1 MKTALATTPTASP
14 GRGLW
19 YRVKHAGGLR
29 HSDWIWG
36 YAFISINVIGFLA
49 FSFLP
54 VLASLALA
62 FTDWKLLQGPRFVGL
77 DNVLRLFDDHLFW
90 QTIGNSAY
98 FVAGYVP
105 LITVL
110 AFLLAVLLNRPLL
123 GIGLLRGVYFLP
135 SITLLVS
142 VAMVWHWL
150 LDPQAGLI
158 NYSLRTLGLPA
169 PEWLASQAWAMP
181 TLITIG
187 VWQDVGYYAVI
198 YLAGLQGIPALLYE
212 AAEIDGANGWQKLR
226 HITVPL
232 SAPTTFF
239 VIITSLIAGWQ
250 AFAMPFLMTQGGPA
264 NSTNTLLLYIYQQAF
279 TSLRMGYA
287 SVMAWVLFLLIFV
300 VTLLQWRFLGKGDN
314 VTS

>member
-1 MKTALATTPTASP
+1 VKTALATTPTTGP
-14 GRGLW
+14 GPGL
-19 YRVKHAGGLR
+19 RSRLRHAGGLR
-29 HSDWIWG
+29 QSEWIWG
-36 YAFISINVIGFLA
+36 YVFISVNVVGFMC

-54 VLASLALA
+54 VLASLGLA
-62 FTDWKLLQGPRFVGL
+62 FTDWKLLQGPRFVGF
-77 DNVLRLFDDHLFW
+77 DNILRLFDDRLFL
-90 QTIGNSAY
+90 QTLSNSAY

-110 AFLLAVLLNRPLL
+110 AFFLAVLLNRPLR

-158 NYSLRTLGLPA
+158 NYSLRSLGLPA
-169 PEWLASQAWAMP
+169 PEWLASMTWAMP
-181 TLITIG
+181 TLIMIG

-198 YLAGLQGIPALLYE
+198 YLAGLQGIPSLLYE
-212 AAEIDGANGWQKLR
+212 AAEIDGASWWQKLR
-226 HITVPL
+226 YITVPL
-232 SAPTTFF
+232 SSPTTFF

-264 NSTNTLLLYIYQQAF
+264 NTTNTLLLYIYQQAF

-287 SVMAWVLFLLIFV
+287 SVMAWVLFLLIFA
-300 VTLLQWRFLGKGDN
+300 VTLLQWRFLGRGDN
-314 VTS
+314 VKS